1 MKEKED
7 EYMDIDQFFDEF
19 IEQMKKD
26 YAEHDKNKQKS
37 EKGPGPDNKVFAEV
51 GSVQDSTE

>member
-1 MKEKED
+1 
-7 EYMDIDQFFDEF
+7 MDIDQFFDEF

-37 EKGPGPDNKVFAEV
+37 KKGPGPDNKVFAEV